1 MQIRT
6 RTTKTGNTTTSF
18 IRWAW
23 NSDKKTS
30 VAETIGHVSD
40 INADH
45 SGLLA
50 KMTPDEQSDFT
61 GWLEATKTG
70 LERDALKDTD
80 LSDTLNKI
88 KRATAVKAL
97 DSQSIASLTADAKA
111 ILSVLKRAGKAT
123 LRAPVSA

>member
-6 RTTKTGNTTTSF
+6 RTSKTGNSTTSF
-18 IRWAW
+18 IRWTW

-30 VAETIGHVSD
+30 VAETLGHVSD

-45 SGLLA
+45 SRLLA
-50 KMTPDEQSDFT
+50 KMTPEEQSDFA

-80 LSDTLNKI
+80 LSGTLDKI
-88 KRATAVKAL
+88 KRATAVGAL
-97 DSQSIASLTADAKA
+97 DSPSLEKLTADAKA
-111 ILSVLKRAGKAT
+111 ILSILKKAGKAK

>member
-6 RTTKTGNTTTSF
+6 RTSKSGNITTSF
-18 IRWAW
+18 VRWTY
-23 NSDKKTS
+23 NTTKKTS
-30 VAETIGHVSD
+30 VSETLGHVSD

-45 SGLLA
+45 SKLLA
-50 KMTPDEQSDFT
+50 KMTPEEQNDFT

-80 LSDTLNKI
+80 LSSTLEKI
-88 KRATAVKAL
+88 KRATAVGAL
-97 DSQSIASLTADAKA
+97 DSLSLEKLTTDAKA
-111 ILSVLKRAGKAT
+111 ILSILKKAGKAK

>member
-6 RTTKTGNTTTSF
+6 RTSKTGNTTTSF

-30 VAETIGHVSD
+30 VAETLGHVSD

-45 SGLLA
+45 SQLLA
-50 KMTPDEQSDFT
+50 KMTPEEKSDFI